1 MKNYPEITEKMD
13 KVLNHLAGEFET
25 IRVGRANPNV
35 LNKITVDYYGTP
47 TPVQQVGTV
56 STPDPRTL
64 TIQPWDGSLLKAIE
78 KAILASELG
87 ITPQNDGKVIRLSFP
102 QLTEDRRKELTKVAA
117 KKAEEAK
124 VAVRGVRRDA
134 MEAFK
139 AQKKKSEITEDDL
152 KNIEKDVQDL
162 TDSKIKEIDKM
173 LEKKN
178 KEITE
183 I

>member
-1 MKNYPEITEKMD
+1 MKNYPEVTEKMD
-13 KVLNHLAGEFET
+13 KALNHLLGEFGA
-25 IRVGRANPNV
+25 IRAGRANPTV
-35 LNKITVDYYGTP
+35 LDRISVDYYGVMTP
-47 TPVQQVGTV
+47 IQQVGTI

-64 TIQPWDGSLLKAIE
+64 TIQPWDTSLLKAIE

-87 ITPQNDGKVIRLSFP
+87 ITPQNDGRVIRLSFP
-102 QLTEDRRKELTKVAA
+102 QLTEERRRDLTKVAA

-124 VAVRGVRRDA
+124 VAVRSIRRDA
-134 MEAFK
+134 IETFK
-139 AQKKKSEITEDDL
+139 AQKKKSEITEDDY
-152 KNIEKDVQDL
+152 KDIEEDIQKL
-162 TDSKIKEIDKM
+162 TDSKIKEIEKM

>member
-13 KVLNHLAGEFET
+13 KTLNHLASEFET
-25 IRVGRANPNV
+25 IRVGRANPTV
-35 LNKITVDYYGTP
+35 LNKVTVDYYGTP

-64 TIQPWDGSLLKAIE
+64 TIQPWDSSLLKAIE

-87 ITPQNDGKVIRLSFP
+87 ITPQNDGRVIRLSFP

-124 VAVRGVRRDA
+124 VAVRGIRRDA
-134 MEAFK
+134 MEVFK

-152 KNIEKDVQDL
+152 KNIEKDIQDL
-162 TDSKIKEIDKM
+162 TDNKIKEIDKM